1 MITATV
7 LYKQS
12 LLDVI
17 LQLTGAMDSLVS
29 VAHLNN
35 ISITDDLV
43 PGQKISFPEDVAL
56 DEDILNY
63 YRAKKVQPATA
74 LSSEDKLVAAK
85 PEGIGYWAIEV
96 DFEVQ

>member
-1 MITATV
+1 MTTATV

-29 VAHLNN
+29 VAHHNN
-35 ISITDDLV
+35 ISVTDDLV
-43 PGQKISFPEDVAL
+43 PGQKISFPEDVSL

-63 YRAKKVQPATA
+63 YQAKKIKPATGLSAEDA
-74 LSSEDKLVAAK
+74 LLLDK
-85 PEGIGYWAIEV
+85 PEGISYWAINV